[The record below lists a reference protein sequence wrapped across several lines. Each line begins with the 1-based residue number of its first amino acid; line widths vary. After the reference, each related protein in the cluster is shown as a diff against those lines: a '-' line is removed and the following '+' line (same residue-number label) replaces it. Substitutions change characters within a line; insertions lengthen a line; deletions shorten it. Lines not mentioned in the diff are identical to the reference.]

1 MKTLTTI
8 SGHSKDNLALLKCLQ
23 GETKEK
29 EFEISNILPN
39 HRMKEKLFRE
49 NKLKIDID
57 IDKDIFNYSRK
68 NIQKI
73 EFMPVNR
80 LISQDEVEKI
90 IGVLKDVLPTGQF
103 TSGPFSKK
111 LEEVIGSYL
120 NKKFVIATSSG
131 TDALMVS
138 LLSIGIQPGD
148 EVIMPANSFAATE
161 NAVLAVGAKPIFVDI
176 DQKSYCIDPSKIE
189 EAITQKTKCIL
200 PVHLYGKQCEMKKN
214 REIADIYQFRVIEDA
229 CQAIGSSNLGEYG
242 DIIVLSFNPY
252 KNFGVC
258 GKAGAIVTDNE
269 TLAIR
274 CNQYSYHGFE
284 IDKKNKKVLDFG
296 FNSKIDNLQAAIGLE
311 RIKYLSYN
319 NLKRA
324 YLAQRYI
331 RELKDLEDRELIKL
345 PMMTEDNVWHLF
357 PIRIEN
363 GRRDELKNKLY
374 QLYNIETDIYYP
386 VLSHKQNTK
395 WVKENDLQNNM
406 VNTEQVH
413 KEILHLPLHPNM
425 MLEEQNFVLEG
436 LFNVNK

>member
-39 HRMKEKLFRE
+39 HKMKEKLFRE
-49 NKLKIDID
+49 NKLKIDIN
-57 IDKDIFNYSRK
+57 IEKDIFNYSRK

-111 LEEVIGSYL
+111 LEEVIGNYL

-176 DQKSYCIDPSKIE
+176 DQQSYCIDPSKIE
-189 EAITQKTKCIL
+189 EAITKKTKCIL
-200 PVHLYGKQCEMKKN
+200 PVHLYGKQCEMKKI
-214 REIADIYQFRVIEDA
+214 REIADLYQLTVIEDA

-258 GKAGAIVTDNE
+258 GKAGAIVTNNE

-274 CNQYSYHGFE
+274 CNQYSYHAFE

-331 RELKDLEDRELIKL
+331 RDLKELEDRELIKL
-345 PMMTEDNVWHLF
+345 PMITEDNVWHLF
-357 PIRIEN
+357 PIRVEN

-395 WVKENDLQNNM
+395 WIKENDLQNNILS
-406 VNTEQVH
+406 TEQVH

-436 LFNVNK
+436 LFNVYK

>member
-39 HRMKEKLFRE
+39 HKMKEKLFRE

-57 IDKDIFNYSRK
+57 IEKDIFNYSRK

-120 NKKFVIATSSG
+120 NKRFVIATSSG

-161 NAVLAVGAKPIFVDI
+161 NAVLAVGATPIFVDI

-200 PVHLYGKQCEMKKN
+200 PVHLYGKQCEMKKIS
-214 REIADIYQFRVIEDA
+214 EIADIYQLRVIEDA

-258 GKAGAIVTDNE
+258 GKAGAIVTNNE
-269 TLAIR
+269 NLAIR

-311 RIKYLSYN
+311 RIKHLSYN

-357 PIRIEN
+357 SIRIEN
-363 GRRDELKNKLY
+363 GRRDKLKNKLY

-395 WVKENDLQNNM
+395 WIKENDLQNNM
-406 VNTEQVH
+406 FNTEQVH

-436 LFNVNK
+436 LFNVYK

>member
-39 HRMKEKLFRE
+39 HKMKEKLFRE

-57 IDKDIFNYSRK
+57 IEKDIFNYSRK

-103 TSGPFSKK
+103 TSGPFSTK
-111 LEEVIGSYL
+111 LEEVIGNYL

-131 TDALMVS
+131 TDALIVS

-189 EAITQKTKCIL
+189 EAITKKTKCIL
-200 PVHLYGKQCEMKKN
+200 PVHLYGKQCEMKKI
-214 REIADIYQFRVIEDA
+214 REIADGYQLRVIEDA

-331 RELKDLEDRELIKL
+331 CGLKELEDRELIKL
-345 PMMTEDNVWHLF
+345 PTMTEDNVWHLF

-406 VNTEQVH
+406 LITEQIH

>member
-39 HRMKEKLFRE
+39 HKMKEKLFRE

-57 IDKDIFNYSRK
+57 IEKDIFNYSRK

-189 EAITQKTKCIL
+189 EAITPKTKCIL
-200 PVHLYGKQCEMKKN
+200 PVHLYGKQCEMKKI
-214 REIADIYQFRVIEDA
+214 REIAGIYQLRVIEDA

-319 NLKRA
+319 NLKRV

-331 RELKDLEDRELIKL
+331 RELKDLEDRGLIKL

-357 PIRIEN
+357 PIRVEN

-395 WVKENDLQNNM
+395 WIKENDLQNNM
-406 VNTEQVH
+406 FNTEQVH

>member
-39 HRMKEKLFRE
+39 HKMKEKLFRE

-57 IDKDIFNYSRK
+57 IEKDIFNYSRK

-103 TSGPFSKK
+103 TSGPFSTK
-111 LEEVIGSYL
+111 LEEVIGNYL

-131 TDALMVS
+131 TDALIVS

-189 EAITQKTKCIL
+189 EAITKKTKCIL
-200 PVHLYGKQCEMKKN
+200 PVHLYGKQCEMKKI
-214 REIADIYQFRVIEDA
+214 REIADGYQLRVIEDA

-296 FNSKIDNLQAAIGLE
+296 FNSKIDNLQVAIGLE

-331 RELKDLEDRELIKL
+331 CGLKELEDRELIKL
-345 PMMTEDNVWHLF
+345 PTMTEDNVWHLF

-406 VNTEQVH
+406 LITEQIH

>member
-1 MKTLTTI
+1 VKTLTTI

-29 EFEISNILPN
+29 EFEISNVLPN
-39 HRMKEKLFRE
+39 HKMKEKLFRE

-57 IDKDIFNYSRK
+57 IEKDIFNYSRK

-80 LISQDEVEKI
+80 LISQSEIDGI
-90 IGVLKDVLPTGQF
+90 IGTLKEVLPTGQF

-111 LEEVIGSYL
+111 LEEVIGDYL

-161 NAVLAVGAKPIFVDI
+161 NAVLAIGAKPVFVDI
-176 DQKSYCIDPSKIE
+176 DHKSYCIDPLKIE

-200 PVHLYGKQCEMKKN
+200 PVHLYGKQCDMKRI
-214 REIADIYQFRVIEDA
+214 REIADVYQLRIIEDA

-242 DIIVLSFNPY
+242 DIIILSFNPY

-258 GKAGAIVTDNE
+258 GKAGAIVTNNE
-269 TLAIR
+269 NLAIR

-284 IDKKNKKVLDFG
+284 VDKKNKKVLDFG

-311 RIKYLSYN
+311 RIKFLSYN
-319 NLKRA
+319 NLKRVF
-324 YLAQRYI
+324 LAQRYI
-331 RELKDLEDRELIKL
+331 RNLKELEDRELIKL
-345 PMMTEDNVWHLF
+345 PRMTEDNVWHLF
-357 PIRIEN
+357 PIRIIN
-363 GRRDELKNKLY
+363 GRRDEVKNKLY

-386 VLSHKQNTK
+386 VLSHKHNTK
-395 WVKENDLQNNM
+395 LVKKNYMQDTLL
-406 VNTEQVH
+406 NTEQVH

-425 MLEEQNFVLEG
+425 LLEEQNFVLEG
-436 LFNVNK
+436 LINVNK

>member
-39 HRMKEKLFRE
+39 HKMKEKLFKE

-57 IDKDIFNYSRK
+57 IEKDIFNYSRK

-73 EFMPVNR
+73 EFMPVSR

-90 IGVLKDVLPTGQF
+90 IGVLKDVLLTGQF

-176 DQKSYCIDPSKIE
+176 DPKSYCIDPSKIE

-200 PVHLYGKQCEMKKN
+200 PVHLYGKQCEMKKI
-214 REIADIYQFRVIEDA
+214 REIADIYQLRVIEDA

-274 CNQYSYHGFE
+274 CNQFSYHGFE

-331 RELKDLEDRELIKL
+331 RDLKELEDRELIKL
-345 PMMTEDNVWHLF
+345 PKMTEDNVWHLF
-357 PIRIEN
+357 PIRVEN

-386 VLSHKQNTK
+386 VLSHKQSTK
-395 WVKENDLQNNM
+395 WVKENDLQKNIF
-406 VNTEQVH
+406 NTEQVH

>member
-39 HRMKEKLFRE
+39 HKMKEKLFRE
-49 NKLKIDID
+49 NKLKIDIN
-57 IDKDIFNYSRK
+57 IEKDIFNYSRK
-68 NIQKI
+68 NIQKM

-111 LEEVIGSYL
+111 LEEVIGNYL

-176 DQKSYCIDPSKIE
+176 DQQSYCIDPSKIE
-189 EAITQKTKCIL
+189 EAITKKTKCIL
-200 PVHLYGKQCEMKKN
+200 PVHLYGKQCEMKKI
-214 REIADIYQFRVIEDA
+214 REIADLYQLTVIEDA

-258 GKAGAIVTDNE
+258 GKAGAIVTNNE

-331 RELKDLEDRELIKL
+331 RDLKELEDRELIKL
-345 PMMTEDNVWHLF
+345 PMITEDNVWHLF
-357 PIRIEN
+357 PIRVEN

-395 WVKENDLQNNM
+395 WIKENDLQNNILS
-406 VNTEQVH
+406 TEQVH

-436 LFNVNK
+436 LFNVYK

>member
-1 MKTLTTI
+1 MKTFTTI

-39 HRMKEKLFRE
+39 HKMKEKLFRE

-57 IDKDIFNYSRK
+57 IEKDIFNYSRK

-90 IGVLKDVLPTGQF
+90 IGVLKDILPTGQF

-176 DQKSYCIDPSKIE
+176 GQQSYCIDPSKIE
-189 EAITQKTKCIL
+189 EAITKKTKCIL
-200 PVHLYGKQCEMKKN
+200 PVHLYGKQCEMKKI
-214 REIADIYQFRVIEDA
+214 REIADLYQLTVIEDA

-258 GKAGAIVTDNE
+258 GKAGAIVTNNE

-331 RELKDLEDRELIKL
+331 RDLKELEDRELIKL

-357 PIRIEN
+357 PIRVEN

-374 QLYNIETDIYYP
+374 QMYNIETDIYYP

-395 WVKENDLQNNM
+395 WIKENDLQNNIL
-406 VNTEQVH
+406 NTEQVH
-413 KEILHLPLHPNM
+413 KGILHLPLHPNM

>member
-258 GKAGAIVTDNE
+258 GQAGAIVTDNE

>member
-39 HRMKEKLFRE
+39 HKMKEKLFRE

-57 IDKDIFNYSRK
+57 IGKDIFNYSRK

-111 LEEVIGSYL
+111 LEEVIGNYL

-176 DQKSYCIDPSKIE
+176 DQQSYCIDPSKIE
-189 EAITQKTKCIL
+189 EAITKKTKCIL
-200 PVHLYGKQCEMKKN
+200 PVHLYGKQCEMKKI
-214 REIADIYQFRVIEDA
+214 REIADLYQLTVIEDA

-242 DIIVLSFNPY
+242 DIIVFSFNPY

-258 GKAGAIVTDNE
+258 GKAGAIVTNNE

-331 RELKDLEDRELIKL
+331 RDLKELEDRELIKL

-357 PIRIEN
+357 PIRVEN

-374 QLYNIETDIYYP
+374 QMYNIETDIYYP

-395 WVKENDLQNNM
+395 WIKENYLQNNM
-406 VNTEQVH
+406 LNTEQVH

>member
-1 MKTLTTI
+1 MKTFTTI

-39 HRMKEKLFRE
+39 HKMKEKLFRE
-49 NKLKIDID
+49 NKLKIDIN
-57 IDKDIFNYSRK
+57 IEKDIFNYSRK

-111 LEEVIGSYL
+111 LEEVIGNYL

-176 DQKSYCIDPSKIE
+176 DQQSYCIDPSKIE
-189 EAITQKTKCIL
+189 EAITKKTKCIL
-200 PVHLYGKQCEMKKN
+200 PVHLYGKQCEMKKI
-214 REIADIYQFRVIEDA
+214 REIADLYQLTVIEDA

-258 GKAGAIVTDNE
+258 GKAGAIVTNNE

-331 RELKDLEDRELIKL
+331 RDLKELEDRELIKL
-345 PMMTEDNVWHLF
+345 PMITEDNVWHLF
-357 PIRIEN
+357 PIRVEN

-395 WVKENDLQNNM
+395 WIKENDLQNNILS
-406 VNTEQVH
+406 TEQVH

-436 LFNVNK
+436 LFNVYK

>member
-1 MKTLTTI
+1 
-8 SGHSKDNLALLKCLQ
+8 
-23 GETKEK
+23 
-29 EFEISNILPN
+29 
-39 HRMKEKLFRE
+39 
-49 NKLKIDID
+49 
-57 IDKDIFNYSRK
+57 
-68 NIQKI
+68 
-73 EFMPVNR
+73 MPVNR

-111 LEEVIGSYL
+111 LEEVIGNYL

-176 DQKSYCIDPSKIE
+176 DQQSYCIDPSKIE
-189 EAITQKTKCIL
+189 EAITKKTKCIL
-200 PVHLYGKQCEMKKN
+200 PVHLYGKQCEMKKI
-214 REIADIYQFRVIEDA
+214 REIADLYQLTVIEDA

-242 DIIVLSFNPY
+242 DIIVLSFNSY

-258 GKAGAIVTDNE
+258 GKAGAIVTNNE

-331 RELKDLEDRELIKL
+331 RDLKELEDRELIKL
-345 PMMTEDNVWHLF
+345 PMITEDNVWHLF
-357 PIRIEN
+357 PIRVEN

-395 WVKENDLQNNM
+395 WIKENDLQNNILS
-406 VNTEQVH
+406 TEQVH

-436 LFNVNK
+436 LFNVYK

>member
-23 GETKEK
+23 GKTKEI

-39 HRMKEKLFRE
+39 HKMEEKLFRDK
-49 NKLKIDID
+49 KLKMNIDIE
-57 IDKDIFNYSRK
+57 KDIFNYSRK

-80 LISQDEVEKI
+80 LISKSEIDGI
-90 IGVLKDVLPTGQF
+90 MGMLKEVLPTGQF

-111 LEEVIGSYL
+111 LEEVIREYL

-161 NAVLAVGAKPIFVDI
+161 NAVLAIGAKPIFVDI
-176 DQKSYCIDPSKIE
+176 DYKSYCVDPSKIE
-189 EAITQKTKCIL
+189 EAITPKTKCIL
-200 PVHLYGKQCEMKKN
+200 PVHLYGKQCDMKKI
-214 REIADIYQFRVIEDA
+214 REIADMHQLKIIEDA
-229 CQAIGSSNLGEYG
+229 CQAIGSSDLGKYG
-242 DIIVLSFNPY
+242 DIVVLSFNPY

-258 GKAGAIVTDNE
+258 GKAGAIVTNDE
-269 TLAIR
+269 DLAIQ

-284 IDKKNKKVLDFG
+284 VDKKNKKVLDFG

-311 RIKYLSYN
+311 RIKHLSYN
-319 NLKRA
+319 NFKRVH
-324 YLAQRYI
+324 LAQRYI
-331 RELKDLEDRELIKL
+331 NNLKGLMDKELIHL
-345 PMMTEDNVWHLF
+345 PEMTEDNVWHLF
-357 PIRIEN
+357 PIRVRN
-363 GRRDELKNKLY
+363 GKRDELKKKLK

-386 VLSHKQNTK
+386 VLAHKQNTSL
-395 WVKENDLQNNM
+395 VKDKYINANLL
-406 VNTEQVH
+406 NTELVH
-413 KEILHLPLHPNM
+413 KEILHLPLYPNM
-425 MLEEQNFVLEG
+425 ALEEHDYVMEG
-436 LFNVNK
+436 LINVTK

>member
-1 MKTLTTI
+1 
-8 SGHSKDNLALLKCLQ
+8 
-23 GETKEK
+23 
-29 EFEISNILPN
+29 
-39 HRMKEKLFRE
+39 
-49 NKLKIDID
+49 
-57 IDKDIFNYSRK
+57 

-90 IGVLKDVLPTGQF
+90 IGVLKDVLLTGQF

-161 NAVLAVGAKPIFVDI
+161 NAVLGVGAKPIFVDI

-200 PVHLYGKQCEMKKN
+200 PVHLYGKQSEMKKI
-214 REIADIYQFRVIEDA
+214 REIADIYQLRVIEDA

-331 RELKDLEDRELIKL
+331 RDLKELEDRELIKL
-345 PMMTEDNVWHLF
+345 PKMTEDNVWHLF
-357 PIRIEN
+357 PIRVEN

-395 WVKENDLQNNM
+395 RVKENDLQKNIL
-406 VNTEQVH
+406 NTEQVH

>member
-1 MKTLTTI
+1 VKTLTTI

-39 HRMKEKLFRE
+39 HKMKEKLFRE
-49 NKLKIDID
+49 NKLKIDIN
-57 IDKDIFNYSRK
+57 IEKDIFNYSRK

-111 LEEVIGSYL
+111 LEEVIGNYL

-176 DQKSYCIDPSKIE
+176 DQQSYCIDPSKIE
-189 EAITQKTKCIL
+189 EAITKKTKCIL
-200 PVHLYGKQCEMKKN
+200 PVHLYGKQCEMKKI
-214 REIADIYQFRVIEDA
+214 REIADLYQLTVIEDA

-258 GKAGAIVTDNE
+258 GKAGAIVTNNE

-331 RELKDLEDRELIKL
+331 RDLKELEDRELIKL
-345 PMMTEDNVWHLF
+345 PMITEDNVWHLF
-357 PIRIEN
+357 PIRVEN

-395 WVKENDLQNNM
+395 WIKENDLQNNILS
-406 VNTEQVH
+406 TEQVH

-436 LFNVNK
+436 LFNVYK

>member
-39 HRMKEKLFRE
+39 HKMKEKLFRE

-57 IDKDIFNYSRK
+57 IEKDIFNYSRK

-189 EAITQKTKCIL
+189 EAITPKTKCIL
-200 PVHLYGKQCEMKKN
+200 PVHLYGKQCEMKKIH
-214 REIADIYQFRVIEDA
+214 EIADIYQLRVIEDA

-331 RELKDLEDRELIKL
+331 RELKDLEDRGLIKL

-357 PIRIEN
+357 PIRVEN

-395 WVKENDLQNNM
+395 WIKENELQNNM
-406 VNTEQVH
+406 FNTEQVH

>member
-39 HRMKEKLFRE
+39 HKMKEKLFRE
-49 NKLKIDID
+49 NKLKIDIN
-57 IDKDIFNYSRK
+57 IEKDIFNYSRK

-111 LEEVIGSYL
+111 LEEVIGNYL

-176 DQKSYCIDPSKIE
+176 DQQSYCIDPSKIE
-189 EAITQKTKCIL
+189 EAITKKTKCIL
-200 PVHLYGKQCEMKKN
+200 PVHLYGKQCEMKKI
-214 REIADIYQFRVIEDA
+214 REIADLYQLTVIEDA

-258 GKAGAIVTDNE
+258 GKAGAIVTNNE

-331 RELKDLEDRELIKL
+331 RDLKELEDRELIKL
-345 PMMTEDNVWHLF
+345 PMITEDNVWHLF
-357 PIRIEN
+357 PIRVEN

-395 WVKENDLQNNM
+395 WIKENDLQNNILS
-406 VNTEQVH
+406 TEQVH

-436 LFNVNK
+436 LFNVYK

>member
-39 HRMKEKLFRE
+39 HKMKEKLFRE

-57 IDKDIFNYSRK
+57 IEKDIFNYSRK

-90 IGVLKDVLPTGQF
+90 IGVLKDILPTGQF
-103 TSGPFSKK
+103 TSGSFSKK

-176 DQKSYCIDPSKIE
+176 DQQSYCIDPSKIE
-189 EAITQKTKCIL
+189 EAITKKTKCIL
-200 PVHLYGKQCEMKKN
+200 PVHLYGKQCEMKKI
-214 REIADIYQFRVIEDA
+214 REIADLYQLTVIEDA

-258 GKAGAIVTDNE
+258 GKAGAIVTNNE

-331 RELKDLEDRELIKL
+331 RDLKELEDRELIKL

-357 PIRIEN
+357 PIRVEN

-374 QLYNIETDIYYP
+374 QMYNIETDIYYP

-395 WVKENDLQNNM
+395 WIKENDLQNNIL
-406 VNTEQVH
+406 NTEQVH
-413 KEILHLPLHPNM
+413 KGILHLPLHPNM

>member
-29 EFEISNILPN
+29 EFEISNILPK
-39 HRMKEKLFRE
+39 HKMKEKLFRE

-57 IDKDIFNYSRK
+57 IEKDIFNYSRK

-111 LEEVIGSYL
+111 LEEVIGNYL

-148 EVIMPANSFAATE
+148 EVIMSANSFAATE

-176 DQKSYCIDPSKIE
+176 DQQSYCIDPSKIE
-189 EAITQKTKCIL
+189 EAITKKTKCIL
-200 PVHLYGKQCEMKKN
+200 PVHLYGKQCEMKKI
-214 REIADIYQFRVIEDA
+214 REIADLYQLTVIEDA

-258 GKAGAIVTDNE
+258 GKAGAIVTNNE

-331 RELKDLEDRELIKL
+331 RDLKELEDRELIKL

-357 PIRIEN
+357 PIRVEN

-374 QLYNIETDIYYP
+374 QMYNIETDIYYP

-395 WVKENDLQNNM
+395 WIKENDLQNNIL
-406 VNTEQVH
+406 NTEQVH
-413 KEILHLPLHPNM
+413 KGILHLPLHPNM

>member
-1 MKTLTTI
+1 
-8 SGHSKDNLALLKCLQ
+8 
-23 GETKEK
+23 
-29 EFEISNILPN
+29 
-39 HRMKEKLFRE
+39 
-49 NKLKIDID
+49 
-57 IDKDIFNYSRK
+57 
-68 NIQKI
+68 
-73 EFMPVNR
+73 MPVNR

-111 LEEVIGSYL
+111 LEEVIGNYL

-176 DQKSYCIDPSKIE
+176 DQQSYCIDPSKIE
-189 EAITQKTKCIL
+189 EAITKKTKCIL
-200 PVHLYGKQCEMKKN
+200 PVHLYGKQCEMKKI
-214 REIADIYQFRVIEDA
+214 REIADLYQLTVIEDA

-258 GKAGAIVTDNE
+258 GKAGAIVTNNE

-331 RELKDLEDRELIKL
+331 RDLKELEDRELIKL

-357 PIRIEN
+357 PIRVEN

-374 QLYNIETDIYYP
+374 QMYNIETDIYYP

-395 WVKENDLQNNM
+395 WVKENDLQNNIL
-406 VNTEQVH
+406 NTEQVH
-413 KEILHLPLHPNM
+413 KEILHLPLYPNM

>member
-39 HRMKEKLFRE
+39 HKMKEKLFRE

-57 IDKDIFNYSRK
+57 IEKDIFNYSRK

-138 LLSIGIQPGD
+138 LLSIDIQPGD

-189 EAITQKTKCIL
+189 EAITKKTKCIL
-200 PVHLYGKQCEMKKN
+200 PVHLYGKQCGMKKI
-214 REIADIYQFRVIEDA
+214 REIADIYQLRVIEDA

-311 RIKYLSYN
+311 RMKYLSYN

-331 RELKDLEDRELIKL
+331 RDLKELEDRELIKL
-345 PMMTEDNVWHLF
+345 PKMTEDNVWHLF
-357 PIRIEN
+357 PIRVEN

-395 WVKENDLQNNM
+395 WVKENDLQKNIL
-406 VNTEQVH
+406 NTEQVH

>member
-39 HRMKEKLFRE
+39 HKMKEKLFRE
-49 NKLKIDID
+49 NKLKIDIN
-57 IDKDIFNYSRK
+57 IEKDIFNYSRK

-111 LEEVIGSYL
+111 LEEVIGNYL

-176 DQKSYCIDPSKIE
+176 DQQSYCIDPSKIE

-200 PVHLYGKQCEMKKN
+200 PVHLYGKQCEMKKI
-214 REIADIYQFRVIEDA
+214 REIADLYQLTVIEDA

-258 GKAGAIVTDNE
+258 GKAGAIVTNNE

-274 CNQYSYHGFE
+274 CNQYSYHEFE

-331 RELKDLEDRELIKL
+331 RDLKELEDRELIKL

-357 PIRIEN
+357 PIRVEN

-374 QLYNIETDIYYP
+374 QMYNIETDIYYP

-395 WVKENDLQNNM
+395 WIKENDLQNNIL
-406 VNTEQVH
+406 NTEQVH
-413 KEILHLPLHPNM
+413 KGILHLPLHPNM

-436 LFNVNK
+436 LFNVYK

>member
-39 HRMKEKLFRE
+39 HKMKEKLFRE

-57 IDKDIFNYSRK
+57 IEKDIFNYSRK

-103 TSGPFSKK
+103 TSGPFLKK

-176 DQKSYCIDPSKIE
+176 DQQSYCIDPSKIE
-189 EAITQKTKCIL
+189 EAITKKTKCIL
-200 PVHLYGKQCEMKKN
+200 PVHLYGKQCEMKKI
-214 REIADIYQFRVIEDA
+214 REIADLYQLTVIEDA

-258 GKAGAIVTDNE
+258 GKAGAIVTNNE

-331 RELKDLEDRELIKL
+331 RDLKELEDRELIKL
-345 PMMTEDNVWHLF
+345 PMITEDNVWHLF
-357 PIRIEN
+357 PIRVEN

-395 WVKENDLQNNM
+395 WIKENDLQNNILS
-406 VNTEQVH
+406 TEQVH

-436 LFNVNK
+436 LFNVYK

>member
-39 HRMKEKLFRE
+39 HKMKEKLFRE

-57 IDKDIFNYSRK
+57 IEKDIFNYSRK

-73 EFMPVNR
+73 EFIPVNR

-161 NAVLAVGAKPIFVDI
+161 NAVLAVGATPIFVDI

-189 EAITQKTKCIL
+189 EAITKKTKCIL
-200 PVHLYGKQCEMKKN
+200 PVHLYGKQCEMKKI
-214 REIADIYQFRVIEDA
+214 REIADIYQLRVIEDA

-258 GKAGAIVTDNE
+258 GKADAIVTDDE

-331 RELKDLEDRELIKL
+331 RDLKELEDRELIKL
-345 PMMTEDNVWHLF
+345 PNMTEDNVWHLF
-357 PIRIEN
+357 PIRVEN

-374 QLYNIETDIYYP
+374 QLYNIETDIYYS

-395 WVKENDLQNNM
+395 WVKENDLQKNIL
-406 VNTEQVH
+406 NTEQVH
-413 KEILHLPLHPNM
+413 REILHLPLHPNM